1 MNDMILN
8 LLANDSFTVSDFKA
22 AGLTAENTKLE
33 SEEKYKQSQ
42 IIQDNKLFHDE
53 EGNFNDALFH
63 EYYLQA
69 TEFYNDLADE
79 TYLEDITKNTFY
91 SKDNLFAPEG
101 SQTVDELPRF
111 VVSPNPFLQTNSLTR
126 VGKKGD
132 RTLSISEIAQSQKIY
147 DSEKEEFK
155 DESVND
161 RAAGNNVFKWLGD
174 LFSEPLVIAQWDE
187 DGEHID
193 PLTGSVKQHKKGDY
207 KYNDDGTFYYE
218 TLNGRDVYGRQV
230 LNRMNTLTV
239 DGSKANRYD
248 FFDSDDLEQKS
259 FIGNTLKNLALVG
272 SMFLPV
278 VGKPIIAANVAAQ
291 SVGLLGTLG
300 KMFLGSDNETA
311 NNMHA
316 WAKTVN
322 RQSTTEYASQNTW
335 CWENLINMIGDTVGQ
350 LAEQRFIFT
359 HVPALLKGTK
369 GIKAAKNDAT
379 YKSLVAKEAEKISQ
393 KTNKTLVEA
402 INKAKA
408 KNDPNLIEEV
418 LELKAQ
424 HATVSQL
431 KAQAA
436 LEKYMESYHNLGSI
450 MSKAYMTGIT
460 VQDTYGEAKANGAS
474 DMEALALTLGYA
486 AGEAWI
492 LNTGLGEWIIPE
504 AQGQKL
510 KYGAIVNA
518 LKKEVKEV
526 SEDAVE
532 SATKEGRQNIFR
544 KIFNIGKKIATDD
557 YARKSYTSG
566 MYSPMQVVLAHA
578 AGEGFEE
585 VSEEVLADI
594 SKSAFNVVNWLR
606 GDETRI
612 AGAWEN
618 MGDRYG
624 MSLLGGF
631 VGGGISSAATDF
643 SQAKALA
650 SMTNET
656 AIQEIVYM
664 INNDKIDDFLK
675 YVNKAELG
683 NRYLSFATDEN
694 GNFKQGTKED
704 NQDKDIKAALNQQI
718 KLIRDTINAEGAK
731 FSENSLFDALTLKDL
746 RYLQLRDTAT
756 LGAMFQ
762 EYNSLVAQIYKKTE
776 EIRQLTGENTNTDT
790 KKKELTPEQAGEVA
804 KKRQELNDLRV
815 QKDAIISGK
824 RAPEFIATALYEA
837 QKALHGHKRGYVF
850 QEWVEAKTGKK
861 YENIAE
867 ADLKALKEEYKAY
880 ASSEMKNHVIDDAR
894 QFVHLVGLAS
904 GAIQEQQDYVKLM
917 LDEGKKDALKVQT
930 YLGNLFNGINVLA
943 QADED
948 FDVDE
953 FIQQV
958 QEAVGGSN
966 TRTAMDLA
974 APLFTQDIIDRLRL
988 IDTQPEDE
996 VYTKRHKDLDKLS
1009 TVFEAF
1015 AEYADT
1021 ITQSFID
1028 KGYIH
1033 SEVKNHLVN
1042 TYEQMIRILD
1052 QMQSTEEYSSENDM
1066 DLLRR
1071 LSPYFGLSE
1080 DDFLDAALDD
1090 SRSRLLKGYKDN
1102 LRSKIEQIKEL
1113 RHTPVIE
1120 LLEKFKTAT
1129 SESDL
1134 SVRDVLTAVE
1144 DLIQQ
1149 NVNDISSLH
1158 YGKELGEQIQ
1168 EVDEIIDVLASSLY
1182 ATRVDKAGIN
1192 NSWGYSKTLNELN
1205 KKYGNDQWV
1214 ELAEIE
1220 GETADL
1226 ILDDLALIKQKI
1238 HFARNIHQINSG
1250 QKLTRQNKVGYNKQY
1265 IFANKL
1271 KRLLDQV
1278 PPELTDWNFDSIRR
1292 AFTGDLLLLK
1302 YNSPTHTKRHFSLT
1316 QDEKVQ
1322 IERESLML
1330 DDAIYQFF
1338 QDNASKL
1345 SNVDELAKFFDAS
1358 QFDLYDPANGLL
1370 HDETDDLDDRQF
1382 VFTLAAKAALRG
1394 SDFFNAYRKTF
1405 NDSIAP
1411 VPIQEQATYLNVAML
1426 MNGDVMNNFAK
1437 AYAIHLANNFKNLS
1451 EEQRKA
1457 KLAKLEGEG
1466 SGAYQFYLENPEFF
1480 DSHHAVEKF
1489 ANIILTEGI
1498 AGSGKTGGVFDST
1511 VRVIKELKPEL
1522 LDEAFVVNATLAN
1535 AEKLKRDLNLT
1546 GKTFSTSHKETAHD
1560 LIRYF
1565 YSDYTDNYKDKV
1577 SMINGKVVTNFTLKE
1592 DLTDLPK
1599 VIFLDEASR
1608 YDYVQMKLL
1617 SEAAQHYGIVVLA
1630 AGDFDQISASSSIE
1644 FKKDGKERR
1653 VNLSPNRLNFIGSS
1667 KLGVSFRT
1675 LNDQMNENQK
1685 EILAGLHDDQK
1696 THFNIHYWEDNS
1708 EIRGFKNHTSSEFD
1722 SIVASIEKIKKS
1734 LQEGEKIGFLYVDS
1748 EESSTYKKVKDKYGD
1763 LIEGKSI
1770 TDAQGLEGNYYII
1783 DLNRTTDADK
1793 QDVRQQI
1800 YTGITRAKK
1809 GGLIIS
1815 DGKPSQQIYITNIKD
1830 EMSEPES
1837 ITPEAI
1843 SKASAKRKE
1852 VFDILF
1858 KDIPDTTVE
1867 YKEITKVKREK
1878 PSVPIKS
1885 DDAEADGI
1893 APEVEPTTPPE
1904 APPGTYNTREEAE
1917 KIDLSIYAEGLEV
1930 YDKDD
1935 TLIGV
1940 IKNPEIVE
1948 HTGSDT
1954 TYYEPVVMLETP
1966 DGHIEPFGL
1975 DVLKD
1980 YTLKDPSTSE
1990 LIPKYKT
1997 GDIFYDATGESFKVT
2012 EVTVGDDVQY
2022 TIEDSKGSSKTI
2034 SELDLSAYSLT
2045 PPPVKKIDTSSDL
2058 GENEDPEVYRQR
2070 IAQTNSST
2078 AEQHIESEGA
2088 IKHWTYTFNGYETGV
2103 VWDDHG
2109 KILPEYSDPSTPLG
2123 QIASKRI
2130 DDVNGLINLGVVD
2143 GPNTTK
2149 EDCLDI
2155 LAKVHRVLMYN
2166 TDNDSLL
2173 RELESSDVLGIAP
2186 NSLATVEYGIKSHS
2200 PYEFNTQKE
2209 DRYVFAK
2216 DFDSEKSEYAQ
2227 EGVEKADDVLKRNI
2241 VAVFRDESG
2250 KKVLEITLGTLNSP
2264 ITIGLRTDADG
2275 KYLFPKAGE
2284 ILQELHPGLDSREVF
2299 EILHRTMKAV
2309 EGVPGYEDY
2318 YHLLKSGLLGHN
2330 AFVPLKNSDGT
2341 PFNFASQK
2349 NYGPN
2354 VIMSKGEYQK
2364 DGTRKYEVQY
2374 KELSEFVKDNRV
2386 VVSDLW
2392 IPRWDEYGGVKY
2404 PVHKGYAGVFVS
2416 YNTKYDKSSLPSI
2429 YMAQQDPSYKGV
2441 KDVEF
2446 YYVIPPEATVSEY
2459 LKNYRNV
2466 YLNQSEGQSLP
2477 TYFIGN
2483 KWTAYRLISNIHK
2496 AGDLVDSDGNTKL
2509 KSSSLD
2515 RYEFSDILK
2524 VIKLLEDLES
2534 KNWEGD
2540 EQYERLVTKYKDAG
2554 YSDRAAKT
2562 YALRNVVLD
2571 AQGKILDGTSA
2582 DALGSTDSVEDGT
2595 PVYKILTNYIAN
2607 AVYWRSTSKHP
2618 NKKALELV
2626 EKHNK
2631 GTIKYKMRYHGDSNT
2646 AVGLFYRAD
2655 VPIGSYTIPTITS
2668 DGDTVDKGF
2677 LINSKI
2683 DPPIFEIPAINEALK
2698 VMSDWEYA
2706 DASNTDKGKNKGAS
2720 LTGTTKAYERDSRR
2734 TAKPVNNFDTLKK
2747 NNKILFEDPN
2757 YFKNITVKGE
2767 DDLGLDQVHFAEE
2780 VLKQF
2785 NSEPNNLGFAIVD
2798 SKGRVKMYAFKL
2810 NELPDP
2816 LSRPEMEVYSGLG
2829 GITVGQPLVFK
2840 TKKDSFT
2847 FRTANREYTVTL
2859 DGKTLNLTP
2868 VNIDTSEPEAPV
2880 KVEVN
2885 TTTLSK
2891 EEFDAAIEELMT
2903 SDDEAT
2909 KGVFEGMTYD
2919 SFESDFAND
2928 DSFKILGDMFAES
2941 HKAFKVLMDYIN
2953 NGASSSINVNVGDVV
2968 NIVPKNTSVAPTSG
2982 PIVGIDGT
2990 KITVQ
2995 IKSSPDTFEIYDITK
3010 IDVFKKKE
3018 QTFECVTPIKI
3029 TYGA

>member
-8 LLANDSFTVSDFKA
+8 LLANDSFTVSDFRA
-22 AGLTAENTKLE
+22 VGLTAENTKLE

-42 IIQDNKLFHDE
+42 MIQDNKLFHDE
-53 EGNFNDALFH
+53 EGNFSDAKFH
-63 EYYLQA
+63 DYYLQA
-69 TEFYNDLADE
+69 TEFYNHLADE

-91 SKDNLFAPEG
+91 SKDNIFAPNG
-101 SQTVDELPRF
+101 SPTIDELPRF
-111 VVSPNPFLQTNSLTR
+111 VVSPNPFLQNNSLTR

-132 RTLSISEIAQSQKIY
+132 RTLSISEIAQRQKIY
-147 DSEKEEFK
+147 DSEKGEFRE
-155 DESVND
+155 ESVND

-193 PLTGSVKQHKKGDY
+193 PITGQVKKHSKGEY

-218 TLNGRDVYGRQV
+218 TLNGRDIYGRQV

-278 VGKPIIAANVAAQ
+278 VGKPIIAASVATQA
-291 SVGLLGTLG
+291 VGLLGTLG

-408 KNDPNLIEEV
+408 KNDSNLIEEV

-424 HATVSQL
+424 HSTMSQL

-492 LNTGLGEWIIPE
+492 LNTGLGEWIMPE
-504 AQGQKL
+504 AQGEKL

-544 KIFNIGKKIATDD
+544 KIFNIGKKIATND
-557 YARKSYTSG
+557 YARQSYASG
-566 MYSPMQVVLAHA
+566 TYSPMQVVLAHA

-618 MGDRYG
+618 IGDRYG

-650 SMTNET
+650 KMTNET

-675 YVNKAELG
+675 YVNKADLG

-704 NQDKDIKAALNQQI
+704 NQDKDIKTALNQQI
-718 KLIRDTINAEGAK
+718 KIIRDTINAEGAK

-776 EIRQLTGENTNTDT
+776 EIRQLTGEYTDTDT
-790 KKKELTPEQAGEVA
+790 KKKELTPEQAGEVS

-837 QKALHGHKRGYVF
+837 QKALHGHKRGYIF

-861 YENIAE
+861 YEDIADT
-867 ADLKALKEEYKAY
+867 DLKALKEEYKAY
-880 ASSEMKNHVIDDAR
+880 ASTEMKNHVIDDAR
-894 QFVHLVGLAS
+894 QFVHLVGLSS
-904 GAIQEQQDYVKLM
+904 GAIQEQQEYVKRM
-917 LDEGKKDALKVQT
+917 LEEGKKDALKVQT
-930 YLGNLFNGINVLA
+930 YLGNLFNGFNVLA
-943 QADED
+943 QADET
-948 FDVDE
+948 FDADA
-953 FIQQV
+953 FIQKV
-958 QEAVGGSN
+958 QETVNNSSVQ
-966 TRTAMDLA
+966 TTMDLV
-974 APLFTQDIIDRLRL
+974 APLFTQDIIDRLRI

-996 VYTKRHKDLDKLS
+996 VYTKKHKDLDKLS

-1015 AEYADT
+1015 AEYSDT

-1033 SEVKNHLVN
+1033 SEVKKHLID
-1042 TYEQMIRILD
+1042 TYQQMIGILD
-1052 QMQSTEEYSSENDM
+1052 QMKSLEESSAETNLE
-1066 DLLRR
+1066 LLRR
-1071 LSPYFGLSE
+1071 LSPYFGMDE
-1080 DDFLDAALDD
+1080 TTFEDAALDD
-1090 SRSRLLKGYKDN
+1090 SRSVLLKGYKAN
-1102 LRSKIEQIKEL
+1102 LEAKIEQLEEL
-1113 RHTPVIE
+1113 RHTPIIE

-1129 SESDL
+1129 ADSDL
-1134 SVRDVLTAVE
+1134 SVRDVLVAVD
-1144 DLIQQ
+1144 DLISQ
-1149 NVNDISSLH
+1149 NKNDLSALH
-1158 YGKELGEQIQ
+1158 YGKDLGEQLQ
-1168 EVDEIIDVLASSLY
+1168 EVDEIVDVLASALY

-1226 ILDDLALIKQKI
+1226 LLDDLALIKQKL
-1238 HFARNIHQINSG
+1238 HFARNIHQVNAG

-1271 KRLLDQV
+1271 KRILDQV
-1278 PPELTDWNFDSIRR
+1278 PPELTQWNFDSIRK
-1292 AFTGDLLLLK
+1292 AFSTDLLLLK
-1302 YNSPTHTKRHFSLT
+1302 YNSPTHKDRHFSLT
-1316 QDEKVQ
+1316 PEEKIQ
-1322 IERESLML
+1322 IERESLIL

-1345 SNVDELAKFFDAS
+1345 NNVDELVKFFDAC
-1358 QFDLYDPANGLL
+1358 QFDLYDPATGLL

-1382 VFTLAAKAALRG
+1382 IFTLAAKAALKG
-1394 SDFFNAYRKTF
+1394 SDFFRAYSKTF
-1405 NDSIAP
+1405 NGVIAP
-1411 VPIQEQATYLNVAML
+1411 VPIQEQATYLNVAMV
-1426 MNGDVMNNFAK
+1426 MNGDAMNNFAK
-1437 AYAIHLANNFKNLS
+1437 AYALHLSNHFKNLS
-1451 EEQRKA
+1451 EDKRQA

-1466 SGAYQFYLENPEFF
+1466 SGAYKFYLENPDLFE
-1480 DSHHAVEKF
+1480 SHHAVEKF

-1511 VRVIKELKPEL
+1511 VRVIKELKPDL
-1522 LDEAFVVNATLAN
+1522 LDKVFVVNSTLAN
-1535 AEKLKRDLNLT
+1535 AEKLKKDLDLT
-1546 GKTFSTSHKETAHD
+1546 GTTFSTSHSEIKHD

-1565 YSDYTDNYKDKV
+1565 YSDYTSDYKDKV
-1577 SMINGKVVTNFTLKE
+1577 RIVNGKVVTDFTLKE
-1592 DLTDLPK
+1592 DLKDLPK
-1599 VIFLDEASR
+1599 IIFLDEASR

-1617 SEAAQHYGIVVLA
+1617 SEAAQHYGIIILA
-1630 AGDFDQISASSSIE
+1630 AGDFDQISAGSSIT
-1644 FKKDGKERR
+1644 FTKDGQEKR

-1685 EILAGLHDDQK
+1685 ELLAGLHDSKK
-1696 THFNIHYWEDNS
+1696 THFNIHYWEDES
-1708 EIRGFKNHTSSEFD
+1708 EIRGFKNYASSEFE
-1722 SIVASIEKIKKS
+1722 SIVASIEKIKKN
-1734 LQEGEKIGFLYVDS
+1734 LQDDEKIGFLYVD
-1748 EESSTYKKVKDKYGD
+1748 EASSIYKKVKDKYGD
-1763 LIEGKSI
+1763 LIDGKSI
-1770 TDAQGLEGNYYII
+1770 EDAQGLEGNYYII
-1783 DLNRTTDADK
+1783 DLNRSDALDK
-1793 QDVRQQI
+1793 QEVRQQL

-1815 DGKPSQQIYITNIKD
+1815 DGKANQQIYVKNIKD
-1830 EMSEPES
+1830 EMSEPEV

-1843 SKASAKRKE
+1843 AKASAKRKE
-1852 VFDILF
+1852 IFDILF
-1858 KDIPDTTVE
+1858 KDMPETPVE
-1867 YKEITKVKREK
+1867 YHEITKVERAK
-1878 PSVPIKS
+1878 PAVPVKS
-1885 DDAEADGI
+1885 DDADADGL
-1893 APEVEPTTPPE
+1893 APSVEPSTRPS

-1917 KIDLSIYAEGLEV
+1917 KVDLSIYAEGLEL

-1935 TLIGV
+1935 TLIGT
-1940 IKNPEIVE
+1940 IKNAEIVE
-1948 HTGSDT
+1948 HKDADN
-1954 TYYEPVVMLETP
+1954 TYYEPVVMIETA
-1966 DGHIEPFGL
+1966 DGTIKPLGL
-1975 DVLKD
+1975 DVLKNH
-1980 YTLKDPSTSE
+1980 TLKDPTSTA
-1990 LIPKYKT
+1990 LVPQYKV
-1997 GDIFYDATGESFKVT
+1997 GDMFYDASGESFKITAVN
-2012 EVTVGDDVQY
+2012 VGDQVQY
-2022 TIEDSKGSSKTI
+2022 TLANSKGHSTVVV
-2034 SELDLSAYSLT
+2034 ETDLQSYSLT
-2045 PPPVKKIDTSSDL
+2045 PPPVKVIDTSSDL
-2058 GENEDPEVYRQR
+2058 GENDDPEVYRQR
-2070 IAQTNSST
+2070 ITQTNSST
-2078 AEQHIESEGA
+2078 LSQDIEKEGA
-2088 IKHWTYTFNGYETGV
+2088 IKHWIYTFNSYETGV
-2103 VWDDHG
+2103 LWDADG
-2109 KILPEYSDPSTPLG
+2109 KIIADYLDPSTVTG
-2123 QIASKRI
+2123 QIAKKRI
-2130 DDVNGLINLGVVD
+2130 DDVNGLIRLGVVD
-2143 GPNTTK
+2143 GPNTTRA
-2149 EDCLDI
+2149 ECLSI
-2155 LAKVHRVLMYN
+2155 LAKVHRALMYN
-2166 TDNDSLL
+2166 TDNASLL
-2173 RELESSDVLGIAP
+2173 RELESSEILKLAP
-2186 NSLATVEYGIKSHS
+2186 NRLATVEFGIKSHS
-2200 PYEFNTQKE
+2200 PYAFNMQSE
-2209 DRYVFAK
+2209 ERYVYAK
-2216 DFDSEKSEYAQ
+2216 DFAAEKVEYAQ
-2227 EGVEKADDVLKRNI
+2227 EGVLKADEVLKRSV
-2241 VAVFRDESG
+2241 VAVFRDDSG
-2250 KKVLEITLGTLNSP
+2250 EKLLEVTVGTINSP
-2264 ITIGLRTDADG
+2264 ITIGLRTDSEG
-2275 KYLFPKAGE
+2275 KYLFPKAAE
-2284 ILQELHPGLDSREVF
+2284 ILQELQPGLTPQEVF
-2299 EILHRTMKAV
+2299 GILYRTLKAV

-2318 YHLLKSGLLGHN
+2318 HQLLKSSLLGRN
-2330 AFVPLKNSDGT
+2330 AFVPLRNADGT

-2349 NYGPN
+2349 KSGPN
-2354 VIMSKGEYQK
+2354 LIISKGEYQK
-2364 DGTRKYEVQY
+2364 DGTRQYSGQY
-2374 KELSEFVKDNRV
+2374 KDLSELARDERL
-2386 VVSDLW
+2386 VVSDVW
-2392 IPRWDEYGGVKY
+2392 IPKWDEYGGIRY
-2404 PVHKGYAGVFVS
+2404 PIHKGYAGVFVS
-2416 YNTKYDKSSLPSI
+2416 YNTQYDKNSLPNI
-2429 YMAQQDPSYKGV
+2429 YMTQQDPSYKGV

-2446 YYVIPPEATVSEY
+2446 YYVIPPEATVAEY

-2466 YLNQSEGQSLP
+2466 YLNQAEGQSLA

-2483 KWTAYRLISNIHK
+2483 KWTSYKLLHNIHK
-2496 AGDLVDSDGNTKL
+2496 AGKLVDAEGNPTL
-2509 KSSSLD
+2509 KSSLLD
-2515 RYEFSDILK
+2515 KYEFKDILK
-2524 VIKLLEDLES
+2524 IIERLSELET

-2540 EQYERLVTKYKDAG
+2540 EQYKRLFTKYKDAG
-2554 YSDRAAKT
+2554 YSERAAKT
-2562 YALRNVVLD
+2562 YALRNVILE
-2571 AQGKILDGTSA
+2571 AQGEILDGTLT
-2582 DALGSTDSVEDGT
+2582 DALGDVESVEVGT

-2607 AVYWRSTSKHP
+2607 AVYWRSTSQTP

-2626 EKHNK
+2626 EKYNP
-2631 GTIKYKMRYHGDSNT
+2631 GTIKYKVKYHSDSST

-2655 VPIGSYTIPTITS
+2655 VPLGSYTLPTLTS
-2668 DGDTVDKGF
+2668 SGDTVEKGF
-2677 LINSKI
+2677 TVNSKI
-2683 DPPIFEIPAINEALK
+2683 DPPIFEIPAVNEALRI
-2698 VMSDWEYA
+2698 MSDWRWE
-2706 DASNTDKGKNKGAS
+2706 DTSNPDEGKHLGAS
-2720 LTGTTKAYERDSRR
+2720 LIGTTKGYERNSRR
-2734 TAKPVNNFDTLKK
+2734 TAKPVNNFDILKN
-2747 NNKILFEDPN
+2747 NNKILFEDPA
-2757 YFKNITVKGE
+2757 YFKNIQIKGQ
-2767 DDLGLDQVHFAEE
+2767 DDLDLDQVHFAEE

-2798 SKGRVKMYAFKL
+2798 ARGKVKMYAFKI
-2810 NELPDP
+2810 NELSD
-2816 LSRPEMEVYSGLG
+2816 SIARPETETYEGLG
-2829 GITVGQPLVFK
+2829 GITIGQALVFK
-2840 TKKDSFT
+2840 SKTDTFT
-2847 FRTANREYTVTL
+2847 VKTANREYQIGL
-2859 DGKTLNLTP
+2859 DGNFLSLTP
-2868 VNIDTSEPEAPV
+2868 TSIPSTDVDPLI
-2880 KVEVN
+2880 KVEVQQ
-2885 TTTLSK
+2885 TALSK
-2891 EEFDAAIEELMT
+2891 EDFDTAMHELNT
-2903 SDDEAT
+2903 SDDVAT
-2909 KGVFEGMTYD
+2909 QGVFADITYD
-2919 SFESDFAND
+2919 NFESEFAND
-2928 DSFKILGDMFAES
+2928 PTYQIFGDQFAEANP
-2941 HKAFKVLMDYIN
+2941 AFKVLMDYIN
-2953 NGASSSINVNVGDVV
+2953 NGASTSINIRVGDTVVIPSSDSSQASIQGTVV
-2968 NIVPKNTSVAPTSG
+2968 NI
-2982 PIVGIDGT
+2982 DGT
-2990 KITVQ
+2990 NVTIQVN
-2995 IKSSPDTFEIYDITK
+2995 SSPETLEIYDITK
-3010 IDVFKKKE
+3010 TDIFKKKE

-3029 TYGA
+3029 AYGA